1 MATSEFV
8 TEGDLDKIDAATK
21 AAINSVISEK
31 LAEVEKLLKGQT
43 SMLRQAQAEVQRLEV
58 EYKGLERKLREKD
71 DKLNAIAAATNGA

>member
-1 MATSEFV
+1 MASQFV
-8 TEGDLDKIDAATK
+8 TEADLDKIDAATK

-31 LAEVEKLLKGQT
+31 LAEAEKQLNAQTRLLAASQT
-43 SMLRQAQAEVQRLEV
+43 EVQRLEV